1 MPKTPQPPDPK
12 GVPERIAPD
21 DALPDVLERVVLRRQ
36 VQVELGDVVVTRER
50 VPRLNPHATIAL
62 PWRYRVA
69 VYPEPAG
76 HTYTSFQHAA
86 SAAEDLATGRH
97 ARVIYL
103 ETDQPTLLA
112 DYRK

>member
-1 MPKTPQPPDPK
+1 MPKRPQPPDPNR
-12 GVPERIAPD
+12 PERIAPD
-21 DALPDVLERVVLRRQ
+21 DALPDVLERVLLRRQ
-36 VQVELGDVVVTRER
+36 VQVEVGDVVITRER
-50 VPRLNPHATIAL
+50 VPRLNPRATVAQ

-86 SAAEDLATGRH
+86 SAAEDLATGRS
-97 ARVIYL
+97 ARVMYL
-103 ETDQPTLLA
+103 ETDLPTLLA

>member
-1 MPKTPQPPDPK
+1 MPKPPQPADPN
-12 GVPERIAPD
+12 GPERIAPD
-21 DALPDVLERVVLRRQ
+21 DAIPDVLERVVLRRQ
-36 VQVELGDVVVTRER
+36 VQLEVGDVLITRER

-86 SAAEDLATGRH
+86 SAAEDLATNRH
-97 ARVIYL
+97 ARVLYL
-103 ETDQPTLLA
+103 ETDQLTLLA